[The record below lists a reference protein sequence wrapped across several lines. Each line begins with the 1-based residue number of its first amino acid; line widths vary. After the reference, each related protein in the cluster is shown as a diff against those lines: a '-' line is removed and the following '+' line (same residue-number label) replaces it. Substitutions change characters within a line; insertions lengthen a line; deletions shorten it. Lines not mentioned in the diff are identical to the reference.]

1 MHKYFQGAIHTVIA
15 LAVAAYPNSS
25 NIQPL
30 YNNRVSEVHGSIPST
45 ARASLNLVC
54 QTLWLS
60 VVKVVCIGFYLFR
73 NSDREI
79 FRQIEV

>member
-30 YNNRVSEVHGSIPST
+30 YNNRVSEVHGSIPS
-45 ARASLNLVC
+45 ASLNLVC